1 MSAIDCVGGPGT
13 IPTGEGTAILTVDR
27 VTAGYGHTTILRD
40 VSLRVPAGGVTA
52 LLGANGVGKTT
63 LLKTIAGLIRPTM
76 GTIGLAGKDVTKLSP
91 HQRDRHGLCL
101 IPEGRG
107 IFRSLTVRDNL
118 IVQSERGKE
127 NEAIE
132 KATAAFPVLG
142 ERLNQLAGTLS
153 GGQQQMLAVS
163 RAYIRS
169 PKLILIDE
177 ASLGLAPIVVDA
189 IFAFLAGVAKQ
200 GAALLIVD
208 QFVARALQMST
219 TAYVLRR
226 GEIVYGGSAAALR
239 DGNVFEQYLGTA
251 DPGAGGSPP

>member
-1 MSAIDCVGGPGT
+1 MSSTDRAGGPGT
-13 IPTGEGTAILTVDR
+13 IATEEGAAVLAVDG
-27 VTAGYGHTTILRD
+27 VTAGYGRTTILRD
-40 VSLRVPAGGVTA
+40 VSLRVPVGGVTA

-63 LLKTIAGLIRPTM
+63 LLKTIAGLIRPTT
-76 GTIGLAGKDVTKLSP
+76 GTIRLAGEDVTKLSP
-91 HQRDRHGLCL
+91 HERDRLGVCL

-118 IVQSERGKE
+118 VVQSERGKE
-127 NEAIE
+127 TEAIG
-132 KATAAFPVLG
+132 KATEAFPVLG

-189 IFAFLAGVAKQ
+189 IFSFLEGVAKQ

-226 GEIVYGGSAAALR
+226 GEIVYRGSAAALR